1 MPLTAEQL
9 SRALFEADP
18 MATCCKEND
27 CFDEYDAIAEDIVSR
42 REQGQSLEKTLGD
55 TFDEWFGAELAE
67 RVDVPAL
74 CRRLVNQYSEP

>member
-18 MATCCKEND
+18 MDTCCKEND
-27 CFDEYDAIAEDIVSR
+27 CFDEYDAIADDIVSR
-42 REQGQSLEKTLGD
+42 CEQGQSLEKAVRD
-55 TFDEWFGAELAE
+55 TFDEWFGEELAE

-74 CRRLVNQYSEP
+74 CCRLVNQRSTT